1 MCSQE
6 IPETKY
12 MNVTGE
18 TVADIELPEQNG
30 LLLFVQCLNE
40 VEPCSFHYKTMAREA
55 TETLPALETSTY
67 VAENTDAVL
76 KLSMAPAYYN
86 VEGNVEVTLS
96 FTAAPESRIDVEGV
110 PEDVELEASDL
121 VVKNGAIVGAIT
133 KVSAGVFSFT
143 VAPVAKSSFAV
154 ILKKQ
159 LLTTRGL
166 VLRRG
171 AINMCIFDDEAPY
184 LLNTL
189 YKDGLIEDTE
199 EKTIVVALNEHCSV
213 KSFSGVV
220 VSATQ
225 KEGFLNTYEVV
236 VRGTGD
242 ATVVFVDDAA
252 NEFTFTTSV
261 VYSPESALAVL
272 DMPAANTTLPLNG
285 RVEIVFNHR
294 VSLNSE
300 VHPVELVME
309 NQPALVLPPD
319 VSRYLLVKENR
330 VLIFLDPEMM
340 EEGSVTLTL
349 PEGAFVSEAGKKSE
363 AITMELWVSSKKC
376 NTSYVVQGMRGEKC
390 KCFSVEDRCQ
400 CNCGETLFSREY

>member
-76 KLSMAPAYYN
+76 KLSMTPAYYN

-96 FTAAPESRIDVEGV
+96 FTAAPESRIDVESV

-261 VYSPESALAVL
+261 VYSPE
-272 DMPAANTTLPLNG
+272 
-285 RVEIVFNHR
+285 
-294 VSLNSE
+294 
-300 VHPVELVME
+300 ELVME

>member
-1 MCSQE
+1 MRSQE

-40 VEPCSFHYKTMAREA
+40 VEPCSFHSKTMAREA

-76 KLSMAPAYYN
+76 KLSMTPAYYN

-96 FTAAPESRIDVEGV
+96 FTAAPESRIDVESV

>member
-1 MCSQE
+1 
-6 IPETKY
+6 
-12 MNVTGE
+12 
-18 TVADIELPEQNG
+18 
-30 LLLFVQCLNE
+30 
-40 VEPCSFHYKTMAREA
+40 MAREA

-376 NTSYVVQGMRGEKC
+376 NTSYVVQGMRGDKC

>member
-1 MCSQE
+1 MRSQE

-18 TVADIELPEQNG
+18 TVADIVLPEQNG

-40 VEPCSFHYKTMAREA
+40 VESCSFHYKTMAREA

-363 AITMELWVSSKKC
+363 AITMEMWVSSKKC